1 AQQQDEIQQAEADA
15 LLAAMQQA
23 YAEAQD
29 QNPRVMVQPDTEFSE
44 DSFSSS
50 SSDTQASE

>member
-1 AQQQDEIQQAEADA
+1 QAEIQQAVADA
-15 LLAAMQQA
+15 FLSTMQQA
-23 YAEAQD
+23 NAEAQD
-29 QNPRVMVQPDTEFSE
+29 QNPHVMVQPDMEFSE